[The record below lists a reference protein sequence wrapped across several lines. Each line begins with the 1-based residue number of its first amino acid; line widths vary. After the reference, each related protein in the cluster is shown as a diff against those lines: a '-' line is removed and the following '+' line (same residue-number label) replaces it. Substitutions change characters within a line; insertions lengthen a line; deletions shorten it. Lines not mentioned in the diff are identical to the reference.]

1 MMGTILKFLLIPLIP
16 GFLWIAFRVF
26 IAVFESVTL
35 LTGSIYFLCALLL
48 ILLAVQFIDYLRS

>member
-1 MMGTILKFLLIPLIP
+1 METTLKILLLILIP
-16 GFLWIAFRVF
+16 CLLWIAFRVF